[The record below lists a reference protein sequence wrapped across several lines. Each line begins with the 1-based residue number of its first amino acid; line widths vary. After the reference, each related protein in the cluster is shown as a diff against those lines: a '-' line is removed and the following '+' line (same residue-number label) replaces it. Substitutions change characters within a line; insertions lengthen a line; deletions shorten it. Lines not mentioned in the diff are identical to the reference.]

1 MGIKSFLNQLLEA
14 EAISKPSGTVSG
26 TPIRPEET
34 SGGDP
39 KLVQALVGTLRA
51 MGEGSFDMDDAD
63 GDTVRARFEELAAMA
78 ESGSPEKIDT
88 IAETVAAHR
97 RRERHWVTKVMRDL
111 GETVVS
117 LMTRLG
123 RNVTLDRSA
132 DLRVEIQLKRLRG
145 AVAQDNLMEVRKEVL
160 SAADTIAGALKER
173 DDRQRSEMA
182 AISRQLESLKS
193 ELTHTRK
200 EMALDGLTRIYNR
213 ASLDEHL
220 ASVSSL
226 AVLSG
231 REACLLMVDVDH
243 FKAVNDTWGH
253 QAGDAVLKAIA
264 EQLVKAF
271 PRRTDFV
278 GRYGGEEFAVVLGE
292 DGAGTGMMLAQR
304 LLDKARNLVVPW
316 EDQEIKVTVSVG
328 VAGFHDNSGADP
340 RSEDPVRDWVARAD
354 KALYAAK
361 SEGRDRAI
369 QG

>member
-1 MGIKSFLNQLLEA
+1 MGIKTFLNQLLEA
-14 EAISKPSGTVSG
+14 EALPKPSGPVSSTVA
-26 TPIRPEET
+26 RP
-34 SGGDP
+34 DP
-39 KLVQALVGTLRA
+39 GASTDPQLVQALVGTLRA
-51 MGEGSFDMDDAD
+51 VGEGSFDMDDAD
-63 GDTVRARFEELAAMA
+63 VDSVRSRFEELAGLA
-78 ESGSPEKIDT
+78 ESGSPEKIGT

-132 DLRVEIQLKRLRG
+132 DLRVETQLKRLRG
-145 AVAQDNLMEVRKEVL
+145 AVAQDNLLEVRREVL

-213 ASLDEHL
+213 ASLDDHL
-220 ASVSSL
+220 QGVASL

-264 EQLVKAF
+264 DQLVKAF

-278 GRYGGEEFAVVLGE
+278 GRFGGEEFAVVLGE
-292 DGAGTGMMLAQR
+292 DGPGTGMMLAQR
-304 LLDKARNLVVPW
+304 LLEKVRGLVVPW
-316 EDQEIKVTVSVG
+316 EEHEIKVTVSVG
-328 VAGFHDNSGADP
+328 VAGFHDESPTDP
-340 RSEDPVRDWVARAD
+340 RTEDLVRDWVARAD

-361 SEGRDRAI
+361 SGGRDRAI
-369 QG
+369 QA

>member
-14 EAISKPSGTVSG
+14 EALPKSTGTVSS
-26 TPIRPEET
+26 PAIRPEEAPVR
-34 SGGDP
+34 DP
-39 KLVQALVGTLRA
+39 QLVQALVGTLRA
-51 MGEGSFDMDDAD
+51 VGEGSFDMDDAD
-63 GDTVRARFEELAAMA
+63 VESVRARFEELAGMA
-78 ESGSPEKIDT
+78 QSGSQEMIDT

-132 DLRVEIQLKRLRG
+132 DLRVESQLKRLRG

-213 ASLDEHL
+213 ASLDDHL
-220 ASVSSL
+220 LGVASL

-292 DGAGTGMMLAQR
+292 DGGGTGMMLAQR
-304 LLDKARNLVVPW
+304 LLEKVRDLVVPW
-316 EDQEIKVTVSVG
+316 EEQEIKVTVCVG
-328 VAGFHDNSGADP
+328 VAGFHDESAEDP
-340 RSEDPVRDWVARAD
+340 RTEDLVRDWVARAD
-354 KALYAAK
+354 KALYVAK
-361 SEGRDRAI
+361 SEGRDRAV